1 LKIKDIIEEGFVSN
15 FATGLLPGTLQKVI
29 DTPYK
34 QQGYQNPVELAK
46 IAAKKYGALDNPVFQ
61 NLPKEYQFLGYLQ
74 PYEFSQLLPS
84 LPREALVTLP
94 PEILSRVPPEVL
106 KKHGITSPTS
116 P

>member
-1 LKIKDIIEEGFVSN
+1 MKIKDIIQEGFVSSL
-15 FATGLLPGTLQKVI
+15 ATGLLPGTLQKVI

-34 QQGYQNPVELAK
+34 SPGSQNPVELAK
-46 IAAKKYGALDNPVFQ
+46 IAAKQYGALDNPAFQ

-94 PEILSRVPPEVL
+94 PEILRSVPPEVL
-106 KKHGITSPTS
+106 NKHGIKLPTT